1 MNRNS
6 MPALEG
12 VAHRLIDVGGGLTI
26 HVAGPGES
34 IARTLR

>member
-1 MNRNS
+1 MNANS

-12 VAHRLIDVGGGLTI
+12 VAHRLIAVGGGLTN
-26 HVAGPGES
+26 HVTGPGES

>member
-1 MNRNS
+1 MKANS